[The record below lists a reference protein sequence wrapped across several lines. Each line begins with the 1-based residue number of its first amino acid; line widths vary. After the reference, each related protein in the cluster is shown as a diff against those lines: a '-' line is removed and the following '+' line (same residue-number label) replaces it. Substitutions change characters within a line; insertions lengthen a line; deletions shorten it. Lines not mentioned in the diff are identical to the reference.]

1 MSRIVATHL
10 DIQTGGEGSIAGA
23 GKQDTAHARFAG
35 ETVEDGA
42 EAVEHAADITNTIS
56 MK

>member
-23 GKQDTAHARFAG
+23 GKQHTAHARVAG

-42 EAVEHAADITNTIS
+42 EAVEHAADMTDVIS
-56 MK
+56 TK